1 MESFD
6 IYKDIAERTEGNI
19 YIGMLGPV
27 RTGKSTFVRRFMEL
41 LVLPNIENQHK
52 RERTKDELPQS
63 AAGRTI
69 MTTEPKFVPSEAVE
83 IAIKD
88 VAKMK
93 VRMVDGV
100 GFLAKGALG
109 HIENNAPRM
118 VKTPWFDQPIP
129 FEEAAEFGTRK
140 VIEDATI
147 GIMMTTDGS
156 ITELPR
162 SSYIE
167 AEEKSVNALKQAHKP
182 FVIVLN
188 TAKPGDQDT
197 QKLRDALEEKY
208 DAPVLVI
215 DVLNMTVADIETIL
229 EKLLF
234 EFPLTEINIQMPKWL
249 EALGEENWL
258 ISGMIDRLKQHLDD
272 IDTVRDAQKISL
284 LFADINDIKGIDLKD
299 ISLGQGRVLAELS
312 PEEGLFYKILSDECG
327 YEINEDYQLI
337 GLMKELTHAKRE
349 YDRIAKAL
357 ADVRER
363 GYGIVEPTLEEMTL
377 EEPQIVKQGGR
388 FGVRLR
394 AEAPSI
400 HMILAN
406 IETEVSPIVGTER
419 QSEELVNY
427 MLKEFENDPAKIWE
441 TNIFGKSLHDLVKE
455 GLDNKLQRMPEDT
468 RMKLQETLQRII
480 NEGSGSLICIIL

>member
-1 MESFD
+1 MEGFD
-6 IYKDIAERTEGNI
+6 IYKDIAERTDGNI

-27 RTGKSTFVRRFMEL
+27 RTGKSTFIRRFMEL
-41 LVLPNIENQHK
+41 LVIPNIDNQHR

-83 IAIKD
+83 ITLKD
-88 VAKMK
+88 NAKMK
-93 VRMVDGV
+93 IRMVDGV
-100 GFLAKGALG
+100 GFMVKGALG

-118 VKTPWFDQPIP
+118 VRTPWFDQPVP
-129 FEEAAEFGTRK
+129 FEEAAEFGTKK

-147 GIMMTTDGS
+147 GILMTTDGS

-167 AEEKSVNALKQAHKP
+167 AEERSVAALKQAHKP

-188 TAKPGDQDT
+188 TSKPSDLDT
-197 QKLRDALEEKY
+197 QRLRDALEEKY
-208 DAPVLVI
+208 DVPVLII
-215 DVLNMTVADIETIL
+215 DVLNMTVTDIEAIL
-229 EKLLF
+229 EKILF
-234 EFPLTEINIQMPKWL
+234 EFPVAEIRFHMQRWL
-249 EALGEENWL
+249 EALDEEHWV
-258 ISGMIDRLKQHLDD
+258 IRSIIDKLKEHLNN
-272 IDTVRDAQKISL
+272 INTVRDAQDISTV
-284 LFADINDIKGIDLKD
+284 FDDMPDIENVVLKD
-299 ISLGQGRVLAELS
+299 INLGDGTVLVNLI
-312 PEEGLFYKILSDECG
+312 PQEGLFYKILSDECG
-327 YEINEDYQLI
+327 YEIKEDYQLI
-337 GLMKELTHAKRE
+337 GLMKDLAHAKRE

-357 ADVRER
+357 ADVRTK
-363 GYGIVEPTLEEMTL
+363 GYGIVEPTLDELTL

-400 HMILAN
+400 HMIMAN

-427 MLKEFENDPAKIWE
+427 LLKEFENDPAKLWE

>member
-1 MESFD
+1 MEGFD
-6 IYKDIAERTEGNI
+6 IYKDIAERTDGNI

-27 RTGKSTFVRRFMEL
+27 RTGKSTFIRRFMEL
-41 LVLPNIENQHK
+41 LVIPNIDNQHR

-83 IAIKD
+83 ITLKD
-88 VAKMK
+88 NAKMK
-93 VRMVDGV
+93 IRMVDGV
-100 GFLAKGALG
+100 GFMVKGALG

-118 VKTPWFDQPIP
+118 VRTPWFDQPVP
-129 FEEAAEFGTRK
+129 FEEAAEFGTKK

-147 GIMMTTDGS
+147 GILMTTDGS

-167 AEEKSVNALKQAHKP
+167 AEERSVAALKQAHKP

-188 TAKPGDQDT
+188 TSKPSDLDT
-197 QKLRDALEEKY
+197 QRLRDALEEKY
-208 DAPVLVI
+208 DVPVLII
-215 DVLNMTVADIETIL
+215 DVLNMTVTDIEAIL
-229 EKLLF
+229 EKILF
-234 EFPLTEINIQMPKWL
+234 EFPVAEIRFHMQRWL
-249 EALGEENWL
+249 EALDEEHWV
-258 ISGMIDRLKQHLDD
+258 IRSIIDKLKEHLNN
-272 IDTVRDAQKISL
+272 INTVRDAQDISTV
-284 LFADINDIKGIDLKD
+284 FYDMPDIENVVLKD
-299 ISLGQGRVLAELS
+299 INLGDGTVLVNLI
-312 PEEGLFYKILSDECG
+312 PQEGLFYKILSDECG
-327 YEINEDYQLI
+327 YEIKEDYQLI
-337 GLMKELTHAKRE
+337 GLMKDLAHAKRE

-357 ADVRER
+357 ADVRTK
-363 GYGIVEPTLEEMTL
+363 GYGIVEPTLDELTL

-400 HMILAN
+400 HMIMAN

-427 MLKEFENDPAKIWE
+427 LLKEFENDPAKLWE

>member
-52 RERTKDELPQS
+52 RERAKDELPQS

-167 AEEKSVNALKQAHKP
+167 AEEKSVNALKQVHKP

-208 DAPVLVI
+208 DTPVLVI
-215 DVLNMTVADIETIL
+215 DVLNMTVADIEAIL

-284 LFADINDIKGIDLKD
+284 LFADISDIKGIDLKD

-312 PEEGLFYKILSDECG
+312 PKEGLFYKILSDECG